1 MTRATPQRAR
11 KLTDDQVREIRS
23 NTISGPELAKYYGV
37 TQKVI
42 WSIRNRQSY
51 QHVRDTP

>member
-11 KLTDDQVREIRS
+11 KLTDAQVREIRS
-23 NTISGPELAKYYGV
+23 NTISGPVLAKHYGV

-42 WSIRNRQSY
+42 WSIRKGESY
-51 QHVRDTP
+51 QHVRDEP

>member
-23 NTISGPELAKYYGV
+23 NTISGPELAKHYGV
-37 TQKVI
+37 TQEVI
-42 WSIRNRQSY
+42 WSIRNGESY
-51 QHVRDTP
+51 QHVRDEP

>member
-23 NTISGPELAKYYGV
+23 NTISGPVLAKHYGV

-42 WSIRNRQSY
+42 WSIRNGESY
-51 QHVRDTP
+51 QHVRDEP

>member
-1 MTRATPQRAR
+1 MTPATPQRAR

-23 NTISGPELAKYYGV
+23 NTISGPVLAKHYGV

-51 QHVRDTP
+51 QHVKDTP